1 DEDTYRAAAGIDT
14 TVSVAEHYL
23 TLGWRQGI
31 QPGPQFEGG
40 FLAPYYHS
48 IGLTGPPA
56 LTYLKLR
63 QYEWPVYATRAEA
76 EAVAQIS
83 RADDLFDEAAYAAA
97 MDLGELDPVLHYV
110 IVGERAGLA
119 PSDGFDPNYYR
130 DRYPDIGKN
139 PINRLKHYLTSGR
152 LEGRRA
158 RPVA

>member
-1 DEDTYRAAAGIDT
+1 
-14 TVSVAEHYL
+14 
-23 TLGWRQGI
+23 
-31 QPGPQFEGG
+31 
-40 FLAPYYHS
+40 
-48 IGLTGPPA
+48 
-56 LTYLKLR
+56 LR

-76 EAVAQIS
+76 EAVAQII

-110 IVGERAGLA
+110 IVGERAGFA

-158 RPVA
+158 RPVAAELNLDISRLKPDRETVLLVVHEASRTGAPILAYNIAKRLSADHNIVVLLLAGGD